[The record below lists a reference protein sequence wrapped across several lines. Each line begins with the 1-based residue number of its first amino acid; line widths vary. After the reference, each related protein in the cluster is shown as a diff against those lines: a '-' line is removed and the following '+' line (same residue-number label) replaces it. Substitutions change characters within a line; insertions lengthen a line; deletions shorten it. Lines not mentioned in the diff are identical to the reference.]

1 LPLLKFRIDAN
12 PADILTFEVKKIINA
27 GYTGRNQA
35 EVQKHIDEL
44 KEKGI
49 PGPDEIPTYFPKY
62 KERITQEEDIEALDT
77 AGHTGEAEYVL
88 LCTDQ
93 EIYVTVG
100 SDHTDRLLEQAS
112 IPKAKQHYPNFISRD
127 VWKLSQI
134 RAHFDQIILRSR
146 IEHEGKKIIF
156 QEAPLSAMLSP
167 DDLLERVKKIV
178 IDTDGLVIYSGTI
191 AAKADLD
198 CTPVFETELEDPVRN
213 LKLSCSYRLRP
224 VTTWFKG
231 KF

>member
-1 LPLLKFRIDAN
+1 MPVLKFRVNAN
-12 PADILTFEVKKIINA
+12 PDDILTFEVKKIVNA

-62 KERITQEEDIEALDT
+62 KELITQEEIVEALDT
-77 AGHTGEAEYVL
+77 KGHTGEAEYAL
-88 LCTDQ
+88 LCTAD
-93 EIYVTVG
+93 EIYVAVG

-112 IPKAKQHYPNFISRD
+112 IPKAKQHYPNFVSRD

-134 RAHFDQIILRSR
+134 RGHFDEIILRSR
-146 IEHEGKKIIF
+146 VMHEGKKIIF
-156 QEAPLSAMLSP
+156 QEAPLSAMLPP
-167 DDLLERVKKIV
+167 DDLLARVKKIV
-178 IDTDGLVIYSGTI
+178 SDTDGLVIYSGTV

-198 CTPVFETELEDPVRN
+198 CTPVFEAELEDPVRN
-213 LKLSCSYRLRP
+213 LKLNCSYRLEP